1 MLTWLFNRSDSRR
14 KASDLYGAVVTLA
27 RRPELYADM
36 GIADTPEGRYEALVL
51 HLFLVLERLRAAG
64 EDAGGHAQALVET
77 FVTDMDDNMREMG
90 VGDLT
95 VPKKVKKAAGALY
108 DRVETYRA
116 ALASGSSEE
125 LAAVLTRLIPVSDGA
140 TLDADALARDV
151 KSFAGRLAAH
161 PLPRVLTGELP
172 A

>member
-27 RRPELYADM
+27 RRPQLYADM

-51 HLFLVLERLRAAG
+51 YLFLVIERLRGAGDEAAG
-64 EDAGGHAQALVET
+64 PAQALVET

-116 ALASGSSEE
+116 ALSEPGHGE
-125 LAAVLTRLIPVSDGA
+125 LAAVLSRLIPAAEGALLDG
-140 TLDADALARDV
+140 DALAADV
-151 KSFAGRLAAH
+151 REIEGRLRAL
-161 PLPRVLTGELP
+161 PLARVMAGELV